1 MLEVLWTEETTHED
15 TRYKVL
21 FPITTPLLSRPPQVI
36 DSESYF
42 YTPWLFFFFFG
53 LLFSKWILPAAFIP
67 LYFAPQTR
75 FQWRGCLKCCLAP
88 SAPMWHWWTLPSPR
102 RFCLWRTAMSEAL
115 TCWSTCP
122 QTAAPRS
129 LHLMCLSRT
138 VLYYKWWALLSTRE
152 TECYTL
158 FFFFFFLNLLFFLL
172 LISVYIS
179 QQSEKG
185 VTVYSL
191 HLTFGLLVLPE
202 FAPFSH
208 TAYLETKL
216 MDIGM

>member
-1 MLEVLWTEETTHED
+1 ML
-15 TRYKVL
+15 Y
-21 FPITTPLLSRPPQVI
+21 S
-36 DSESYF
+36 
-42 YTPWLFFFFFG
+42 
-53 LLFSKWILPAAFIP
+53 
-67 LYFAPQTR
+67 
-75 FQWRGCLKCCLAP
+75 
-88 SAPMWHWWTLPSPR
+88 
-102 RFCLWRTAMSEAL
+102 
-115 TCWSTCP
+115 
-122 QTAAPRS
+122 
-129 LHLMCLSRT
+129 
-138 VLYYKWWALLSTRE
+138 
-152 TECYTL
+152 
-158 FFFFFFLNLLFFLL
+158 FFFFFLNLLFFLL